1 MPISFKDL
9 KVELSH
15 LLLGRVLIVGIGNQ
29 LRADDGFGPFLI
41 NRLQGKIKADCLDVG
56 SSPEN
61 YIGKIVKLKPDV
73 ILFVDAVSIKEEPST
88 LRLIKAE
95 QIPEYGFSTHNMSP
109 RLMIDNIK
117 SQIKT
122 KIFMLGIEPENL
134 EFGEPISKNVLEKLV
149 LIENI
154 LIEIL
159 GNNEFKK

>member
-1 MPISFKDL
+1 MSTSFKDL

-29 LRADDGFGPFLI
+29 LRADDGFGPSLI
-41 NRLQGKIKADCLDVG
+41 KRLQGKIKADCLDAG
-56 SSPEN
+56 LSPEN
-61 YIGKIVKLKPDV
+61 YIGKIIKFIPDV
-73 ILFVDAVSIKEEPST
+73 ILFIDAVSIQQPPST
-88 LRLIKAE
+88 IRLIKAE

-122 KIFMLGIEPENL
+122 EIFMLGIEPENL
-134 EFGEPISKNVLEKLV
+134 EFGESISKNVLEKLV

-159 GNNEFKK
+159 GNNEITK